1 MKVSKCFGWI
11 VLVIIALVLAACAL
25 TPAPAAP
32 TLRIDN
38 PPSNTEVAAGQSVT
52 VQATAS
58 DGRGIARMEL
68 LVDGKMVHSAEAPG
82 PQPAFSAVLPWKAE
96 GPGSHVVSVRYFTR
110 DGVGSE
116 PVAITLIV
124 AGASAAT
131 ATPLAGP
138 TQTPAR
144 TATAGPS
151 PAPTKAATA
160 PVAPTVAPPTAV
172 PTAAPPAPPTP
183 IPCRYV
189 ATFVGETI
197 PDGTVFLPGAAF
209 TKIWRVRNDGN
220 CPWTGG
226 FQFVAID
233 GERMTSVAAIAVPET
248 APGGIAALTI
258 GMTAPAAPGGHGGR
272 WQLRTAQ
279 GAFFGPALSVS
290 IVTAAP
296 TPVPCIPVISAFG
309 ADRTTINRGES
320 TVLRWG
326 KVDSAERVEI
336 DNGIGGVGTPGER
349 TVAPNQTTTFTLVAA
364 CGGNTRQ
371 AQVTINVA
379 QPQPTAVPQ
388 PTPVPQRRNVSGT
401 WSAGNH
407 SMQLQEALGCG
418 GPTCGVAGEYS
429 YWTGGTPEQ
438 GQVNGS
444 VNVQNGSVSLNIVVA
459 MPGAPVKTFH
469 GTLSADSRQLSGTL
483 SGVGQ
488 LTFVKQ

>member
-1 MKVSKCFGWI
+1 MKNDLFLGWI
-11 VLVIIALVLAACAL
+11 VAVIVVLAACAP
-25 TPAPAAP
+25 TPGPAAP
-32 TLRIDN
+32 ALRIDS
-38 PPSNTEVAAGQSVT
+38 PPSNTEVAAGQTVV
-52 VQATAS
+52 VQATAN
-58 DGRGIARMEL
+58 DARGIARMEL
-68 LVDGKMVHSAEAPG
+68 LVDGKVVHSAEAPG
-82 PQPAFSAVLPWKAE
+82 PQPAFTVVLPWKAE
-96 GPGSHVVSVRYFTR
+96 GPGSHVVSVRYVTH
-110 DGVGSE
+110 DGAGSN
-116 PVAITLIV
+116 PTAITLVV
-124 AGASAAT
+124 AGAGGVTVTPPVNPTRAPAAT
-131 ATPLAGP
+131 ATTGP
-138 TQTPAR
+138 
-144 TATAGPS
+144 G
-151 PAPTKAATA
+151 PAPTKVVSPTA
-160 PVAPTVAPPTAV
+160 APTVGPPTAV
-172 PTAAPPAPPTP
+172 PTAAPPTAV
-183 IPCRYV
+183 PCRTI

-226 FQFVAID
+226 FQLVAVD
-233 GERMTSVAAIAVPET
+233 GERMTSVAAIAAPDT
-248 APGGIAALTI
+248 AAGGIAALAV

-279 GAFFGPALSVS
+279 GAFFGPILSVS

-309 ADRTTINRGES
+309 ADRTTLNRGES

-326 KVDSAERVEI
+326 KVDNADRVEI

-349 TVAPNQTTTFTLVAA
+349 AIAPNQTTTFTLVAY
-364 CGGNTRQ
+364 CGGNSRQ

-388 PTPVPQRRNVSGT
+388 PTATPIPQRRNLSGA

-407 SMQLQEALGCG
+407 AMQLQEALGCG

-444 VNVQNGSVSLNIVVA
+444 VNIYTGAVSLTIVQA
-459 MPGAPVKTFH
+459 IPGAPAKTFS
-469 GTLSADSRQLSGTL
+469 GTLSADSRHLSGTL
-483 SGVGQ
+483 SGTGQ
-488 LTFVKQ
+488 VTFVKQ

>member
-1 MKVSKCFGWI
+1 MKVSKHFGWI
-11 VLVIIALVLAACAL
+11 VLVIIALVLAACAP
-25 TPAPAAP
+25 TPAPAPAP
-32 TLRIDN
+32 VAHTLRIDN

-68 LVDGKMVHSAEAPG
+68 LVDGKVVNGVEAPG

-96 GPGSHVVSVRYFTR
+96 GSGSHVLSVRYFTR

-116 PVAITLIV
+116 PAAITLIV
-124 AGASAAT
+124 AGASGAT
-131 ATPLAGP
+131 ATPPAGP
-138 TQTPAR
+138 TTAPAR
-144 TATAGPS
+144 TATAGP
-151 PAPTKAATA
+151 APTQAVTAT
-160 PVAPTVAPPTAV
+160 VAPTAGPPTAAPTAAPPTAV
-172 PTAAPPAPPTP
+172 P
-183 IPCRYV
+183 CRYI

-226 FQFVAID
+226 FQLVAVD
-233 GERMTSVAAIAVPET
+233 GERMTSVAAIAAPET
-248 APGGIAALTI
+248 APGGIAALAV

-309 ADRTTINRGES
+309 ADRTTLNQGES

-326 KVDSAERVEI
+326 KVDNAERVEI

-349 TVAPNQTTTFTLVAA
+349 TVAPNQTTTFTLVAY
-364 CGGNTRQ
+364 CGGNSRQ

-388 PTPVPQRRNVSGT
+388 PTPIPQRRNISGM

-444 VNVQNGSVSLNIVVA
+444 VNVYTGAVSLTIIRA
-459 MPGAPVKTFH
+459 MPGAPAKTFN

-483 SGVGQ
+483 SGAGQ